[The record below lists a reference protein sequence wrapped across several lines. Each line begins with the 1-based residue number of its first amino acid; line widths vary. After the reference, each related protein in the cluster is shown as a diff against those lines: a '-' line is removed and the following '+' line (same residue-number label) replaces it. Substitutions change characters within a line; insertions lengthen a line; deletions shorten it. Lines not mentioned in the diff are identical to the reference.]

1 MEIKMKIIKKI
12 GAVIGLCSL
21 YITSWAMDTTG
32 LSGLD
37 TTIGSGQQV
46 LKVAAKWGGIGILVA
61 AAILFGSGKAKG
73 EALTWLFWLVLAC
86 GLIIA
91 GFGWWTTTFTE
102 GFALN
107 F

>member
-1 MEIKMKIIKKI
+1 MQIIKK
-12 GAVIGLCSL
+12 GFYCMTLCLL
-21 YITSWAMDTTG
+21 YVTSWAMDSTG
-32 LSGLD
+32 LTGLD
-37 TTIGSGQQV
+37 TTIDSGQKV
-46 LKVAAKWGGIGILVA
+46 LKVAAKWGGIGILIS

>member
-1 MEIKMKIIKKI
+1 MKTIKKI
-12 GAVIGLCSL
+12 AYFVML
-21 YITSWAMDTTG
+21 YTLYVTSWAMDSTG
-32 LSGLD
+32 ISGLD
-37 TTIGSGQQV
+37 TTISSGQSV

-91 GFGWWTTTFTE
+91 GFGWWTTTFTS
-102 GFALN
+102 GFAI
-107 F
+107 